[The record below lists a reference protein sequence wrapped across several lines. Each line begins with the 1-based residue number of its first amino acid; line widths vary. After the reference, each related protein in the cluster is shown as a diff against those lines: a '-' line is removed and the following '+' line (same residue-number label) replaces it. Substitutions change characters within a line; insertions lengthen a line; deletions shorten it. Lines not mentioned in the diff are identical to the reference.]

1 MRLGHIGGARL
12 DSERTAEAQ
21 VVGLVDHQQ
30 LSSLGREADAE
41 HPERSEGQRAMA

>member
-12 DSERTAEAQ
+12 NSERTAEAQ
-21 VVGLVDHQQ
+21 VVVLVGHHQ

-41 HPERSEGQRAMA
+41 HPERSEGRQAMA